1 MTSELEPVRQ
11 MSIEELLGLGV
22 KNVAYLKD
30 VEVDGATAV
39 AIFAANGQQLALV
52 PDRNAAMSAA
62 WENGL
67 APMPLH

>member
-1 MTSELEPVRQ
+1 MTNALEQLRQ
-11 MSIEELLGLGV
+11 MSIDELLGLGV

-30 VEVDGATAV
+30 VEVDGGTAV

-52 PDRNAAMSAA
+52 PDRNTAMSAA

-67 APMPLH
+67 SPMPLH

>member
-1 MTSELEPVRQ
+1 MTSELERIRQ

-30 VEVDGATAV
+30 VEVDGGTAV

-52 PDRNAAMSAA
+52 PDRNTAMSAA

-67 APMPLH
+67 APMRLH